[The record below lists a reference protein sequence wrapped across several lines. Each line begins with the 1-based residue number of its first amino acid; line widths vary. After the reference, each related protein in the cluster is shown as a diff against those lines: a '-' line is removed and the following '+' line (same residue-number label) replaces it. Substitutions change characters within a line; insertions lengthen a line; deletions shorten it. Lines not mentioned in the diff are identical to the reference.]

1 MAAGR
6 VLSGPARP
14 LRVYIIAMPRPPLA
28 LLLLGLFAAAAPSAR
43 AQQPSADAGP
53 GARCVSPDTILV
65 AGNSRVSEGSIRTD
79 AALPTGTPLNYRVL
93 QRAIK
98 DLFATGQFDDVRL
111 SCADGGAGGRSA
123 LLITVRE
130 RPLLADVT
138 VEGTDRVSGRSV
150 RDRVDLIIGR
160 PVDPAQVVRAKT
172 RIDSLYQAAGYYLA
186 RVRPETTLV
195 DDKIKL
201 TFRIDEGRRLA
212 VSGVRINGNQVLSD
226 KQVVRAMQ
234 TRPEGFFWFR
244 KGEFDEDKYAGDI
257 AERLPNLFA
266 SHGFI
271 DFQVLRDT
279 LIVDRERGKA
289 LVDITLEEG
298 PRYRVGSFEVT
309 GNRRFNSEEIA
320 RFYPFTEQG
329 RTLTERVTSLVR
341 RRNAPPAGSFDRAR
355 WESATGNVKTAY
367 ANEGYIYARVNP
379 VVEREVTGPDSQHV
393 VNLRWEISE
402 DTPAIINRVDVA
414 GNDYTSEACIRDQ
427 LVILPGDVFNQ
438 DRLIRS
444 YQNIGNL
451 NFFETPLPEPD
462 VKPTEN
468 GKDVDVIFHVKEKRT
483 GNINFGASAGQGTGL
498 GGFFG
503 VDQPNVFGQCKRVS
517 AQWQFGAN
525 INNFNVS
532 YTDPA
537 VRQSRI
543 SATTTAYRSQARY
556 RIGEL
561 GQQTVTG
568 GSVQF
573 GFPVPQSPFTRV
585 FVSYGAEAIRFGR
598 SGLLGE
604 VRSQFPNSFRSTLGV
619 TGTHDTR
626 IDLPFATAG
635 SMQTLTAQFN
645 GGPLGGNAD
654 FQRYTTE
661 LRSYAPLGQLGGKRL
676 GSQPIKFVFGLTGRA
691 GALFGDPGA
700 FFSNQQF
707 ALGGV
712 QYGEQ
717 LRGYDEFSIT
727 PEGYRTGT
735 STFNANLQSFG
746 SAYFT
751 TTAEVGM
758 RVSQAFYVNAFYDA
772 GNIWR
777 RPQEFDPSRLFRGA
791 GIGISVISPLGP
803 LGLDYAYGFD
813 RREDVIVNGQV
824 VGSRPAPKWQLHFKL
839 GQLF

>member
-1 MAAGR
+1 M
-6 VLSGPARP
+6 S
-14 LRVYIIAMPRPPLA
+14 RPPLP
-28 LLLLGLFAAAAPSAR
+28 LLLLGLLAAAAHPAR
-43 AQQPSADAGP
+43 AQDAASAATG
-53 GARCVSPDTILV
+53 RCASPDSV
-65 AGNSRVSEGSIRTD
+65 AIVGNSRVSEASIRSD
-79 AALPTGTPLNYRVL
+79 AGLTAGATLNYRLL
-93 QRAIK
+93 QRSIK

-111 SCADGGAGGRSA
+111 SCVDGGEGGKTM
-123 LLITVRE
+123 LVITVRE
-130 RPLLADVT
+130 RPELVDVSVT
-138 VEGTDRVSGRSV
+138 GTDRLSGKSV
-150 RDRVDLIIGR
+150 RDRVDLLIGR

-172 RIDSLYQAAGYYLA
+172 RIDSLYEASGYYLA
-186 RVRPETTLV
+186 QVKPETTYV
-195 DDKIKL
+195 DSGKVKI
-201 TFRIDEGRRLA
+201 TFHIDEGRRLA
-212 VSGVRINGNQVLSD
+212 VSGVRVNGNKIVSD
-226 KQVVRAMQ
+226 KQVVRAME
-234 TRPEGFFWFR
+234 TKPEGFFWFR
-244 KGEFDEDKYAGDI
+244 KGEFDEDKFAGDL
-257 AERLPNLFA
+257 AERLPALFA
-266 SHGFI
+266 SQGFI
-271 DFQVLRDT
+271 DFQVLDDT
-279 LIVDRERGKA
+279 LIVDRQRGKA
-289 LVDITLEEG
+289 LVDITVSEG

-309 GNRRFNSEEIA
+309 GNRRFNSDEIA

-329 RTLTERVTSLVR
+329 QTLTQRVKGIIR
-341 RRNAPPAGSFDRAR
+341 HRKAAPEGSFDRER
-355 WESATGNVKTAY
+355 WETATGQVKTAY

-379 VVEREVTGPDSQHV
+379 VVEREVVGPDSQHV
-393 VNLRWEISE
+393 VNLRWEIAE
-402 DTPAIINRVDVA
+402 DTPAIINRVDIA

-451 NFFETPLPEPD
+451 NFFETPLPQPD

-468 GKDVDVIFHVKEKRT
+468 GKDVDVVFRVKEKRT

-503 VDQPNVFGQCKRVS
+503 VDQPNVFGQCKRIS

-525 INNFNVS
+525 INNFNLS

-543 SATTTAYRSQARY
+543 SATTSAYRSEARY
-556 RIGEL
+556 RIGDL
-561 GQQTVTG
+561 GRQIVTG

-573 GFPVPQSPFTRV
+573 GFPVPNDPFTRL
-585 FVSYGAEAIRFGR
+585 FVSYGAEGIRFGR
-598 SGLLGE
+598 SGLLGDIA
-604 VRSQFPNSFRSTLGV
+604 SQYPNSFRSTLGLM
-619 TGTHDTR
+619 GTHDTR

-635 SMQTLTAQFN
+635 SMQTMTAQFN
-645 GGPLGGNAD
+645 GGPLGGSAD

-661 LRSYAPLGQLGGKRL
+661 LRSYAPLGQLGGSRL
-676 GSQPIKFVFGLTGRA
+676 GSQPVKFVFGLTARA
-691 GALFGDPGA
+691 GALFGNPGA

-735 STFNANLQSFG
+735 STYDASLASFG
-746 SAYFT
+746 SAFFT
-751 TTAEVGM
+751 TTAELGM
-758 RVSQAFYVNAFYDA
+758 RVNQAFYVNAFYDA

-791 GIGISVISPLGP
+791 GLGISVISPLGP

-813 RREDVIVNGQV
+813 REENVLDATGKIVG
-824 VGSRPAPKWQLHFKL
+824 RRKAPKWQLHFKL

>member
-1 MAAGR
+1 M
-6 VLSGPARP
+6 SRP
-14 LRVYIIAMPRPPLA
+14 LLPLVLIG
-28 LLLLGLFAAAAPSAR
+28 LLAAAAQTAR
-43 AQQPSADAGP
+43 AQDSTS
-53 GARCVSPDTILV
+53 GATGRCAAPDSV
-65 AGNSRVSEGSIRTD
+65 AIVGNSRVSEATIRSD
-79 AALPTGTPLNYRVL
+79 AGLATGAPLNYRLL

-98 DLFATGQFDDVRL
+98 DVFATGNFDDVRL
-111 SCADGGAGGRSA
+111 SCSDGGVGGRTT
-123 LLITVRE
+123 LVMTVRE
-130 RPLLADVT
+130 RPVLADVA
-138 VEGTDRVSGRSV
+138 VIGTDRLSGKSV
-150 RDRVDLIIGR
+150 RDRVDLLIGR
-160 PVDPAQVVRAKT
+160 PVDPSQVVRAKT
-172 RIDSLYQAAGYYLA
+172 RIDSLYQASGYYLA
-186 RVRPETTLV
+186 QVRPETTFV
-195 DDKIKL
+195 DSGRVKL

-212 VSGVRINGNQVLSD
+212 VSGVRIHGNRQLTDRQIVG
-226 KQVVRAMQ
+226 AMQ
-234 TRPEGFFWFR
+234 TKPEGFFWFR
-244 KGEFDEDKYAGDI
+244 KGEFDEDKFATDL
-257 AERLPNLFA
+257 AERLPALFA
-266 SHGFI
+266 SQGFI
-271 DFQVLRDT
+271 DFQVLDDT
-279 LIVDRERGKA
+279 LIVDRQLGKA
-289 LVDITLEEG
+289 LVDITVNEG

-309 GNRRFNSEEIA
+309 GNRRFNSEEIS
-320 RFYPFTEQG
+320 RFYPFTDQG
-329 RTLTERVTSLVR
+329 RTLTERVTGVIR
-341 RRNAPPAGSFDRAR
+341 RRRAAPAGSFDRER
-355 WESATGNVKTAY
+355 WESATGSVKTAY

-379 VVEREVTGPDSQHV
+379 VIEREVVGPDSQHV
-393 VNLRWEISE
+393 VNLRWEVSE
-402 DTPAIINRVDVA
+402 DTPAIINRVDIA

-451 NFFETPLPEPD
+451 NFFETPMPEPD
-462 VKPTEN
+462 VKPTDN
-468 GKDVDVIFHVKEKRT
+468 GKDVDVVFRVKEKRT

-525 INNFNVS
+525 INNFNLS

-537 VRQSRI
+537 VRQSRV
-543 SATTTAYRSQARY
+543 SATTSAYRSQARY
-556 RIGEL
+556 RIGDL
-561 GQQTVTG
+561 GQQIVTG

-573 GFPVPQSPFTRV
+573 GFPVPNNPFTRF

-598 SGLLGE
+598 SGLLGD
-604 VRSQFPNSFRSTLGV
+604 VRSQYPNSFRSTLGV

-635 SMQTLTAQFN
+635 SMQTATAQFN

-676 GSQPIKFVFGLTGRA
+676 GSQPVKFVFGLTGRA
-691 GALFGDPGA
+691 GALFGNPGA

-727 PEGYRTGT
+727 PDGYRSGT
-735 STFNANLQSFG
+735 STFDASLQSFG
-746 SAYFT
+746 SAFFT

-758 RVSQAFYVNAFYDA
+758 RVNQAFYVNAFYDA

-813 RREDVIVNGQV
+813 RREAVIVNGVPTNQT
-824 VGSRPAPKWQLHFKL
+824 RPAPKWQLHFKL